1 MAKPSFWPVL
11 LLALVAAACKAKTPV
26 ISEPFTED
34 FERAEVGPGWLDT
47 SGGNARVVN
56 GQVVLQEGRNRPL
69 WLRKRLPPDAV
80 VEVEMMS
87 RSPDG
92 DIKLELYGDG
102 ESFDPDQGTYFPT
115 GYVFVFGGWGNSLSI
130 IGKLGEHDDAVKV
143 SRRHERLPPPP
154 PTQLEQPGGEP
165 IAVHQEPGRPPGLDG
180 GVVPGKTYK
189 FTITRKGGS
198 LDWKIDGQPFLSWTD
213 PQPLSGEKHAYLA
226 FTNWAAEVR
235 ADNLTIRPAP

>member
-11 LLALVAAACKAKTPV
+11 LLPFVAAGCKAKTPA
-26 ISEPFTED
+26 ITEPFSET
-34 FERAEVGPGWLDT
+34 FERAEVGPTWLDT

-56 GQVVLQEGRNRPL
+56 GQVILQEGRNRPL
-69 WLRKRLPPDAV
+69 WLRKRLPPDSV
-80 VEVEMMS
+80 IEVEMTS
-87 RSPDG
+87 KNPDG

-102 ESFDPDQGTYFPT
+102 ESFDPDQGTYYPT
-115 GYVFVFGGWGNSLSI
+115 GYVFVFGGWQNSLSI

-143 SRRHERLPPPP
+143 SRPHKRPLPPP

-165 IAVHQEPGRPPGLDG
+165 IAYHQAATPSAGLDG

-189 FTITRKGGS
+189 FTITRKGGN

-213 PQPLSGEKHAYLA
+213 PEPLTGEKHAYLA

-235 ADNLTIRPAP
+235 ADNLRIAPAP